1 MIASSPSPHSSPT
14 RCLQHRERRC
24 CLPAADSSRPPLLCV
39 VSVSFSMGSCNENIL
54 VWNVRGLNSRTRRD
68 AVRDV
73 VRDER
78 VSLLCLEETK
88 MDVIPSR
95 TILEM
100 LGLDFDYSFLP
111 AVGRF
116 GGVLLAWRTC
126 VWSVSD
132 VHLVDFSLTALV
144 RHSSDDAPWWL
155 SVVYGPQE
163 ESEKLRFL
171 DELRMLRSSRSGPW
185 AVAGDFNLILDA

>member
-1 MIASSPSPHSSPT
+1 
-14 RCLQHRERRC
+14 
-24 CLPAADSSRPPLLCV
+24 
-39 VSVSFSMGSCNENIL
+39 
-54 VWNVRGLNSRTRRD
+54 
-68 AVRDV
+68 
-73 VRDER
+73 
-78 VSLLCLEETK
+78 

-132 VHLVDFSLTALV
+132 VHLADFSLTTLV

-185 AVAGDFNLILDA
+185 AVAGEFNLILDA